1 MIRPEGNLGRLH
13 PELKADDMN
22 IMDEVLYNEVS
33 VFGLFTVR
41 DTVINTWIT
50 MVFILIFVIV
60 ARRRLVGLLEMLID
74 FVTGVAEESMPGKD
88 VSPYVP
94 FLGAL
99 TLFIAVANII
109 SVVPLVGSPTKDIN
123 TPLALALVVFFV
135 VHIFGVVTLGFG
147 KYLKKYASPLA
158 ILDVIGQASR
168 TLSLTLRLFGNIL
181 SGEIIVA
188 VIYLL
193 VKPVAPLVMVALG
206 MVTGILQA
214 YIFTVLTSGYIAS
227 AIEVDA

>member
-1 MIRPEGNLGRLH
+1 
-13 PELKADDMN
+13 
-22 IMDEVLYNEVS
+22 MDVMEEVLYKEITLFN
-33 VFGLFTVR
+33 GFTVR

-50 MVFILIFVIV
+50 MILIFVFVIV
-60 ARRRLVGLLEMLID
+60 ARKRLRGLLEMLIE
-74 FVTGVAEESMPGKD
+74 FVTSLAEQSMPGKD

-94 FLGAL
+94 FLGSL

-109 SVVPLVGSPTKDIN
+109 SVVPFVGSPTKDIN
-123 TPLALALVVFFV
+123 TPLALALVVFLV
-135 VHIFGVVTLGFG
+135 VHVFGVMTLGFG
-147 KYLKKYASPLA
+147 KYLKKYASPMA

-193 VKPVAPLVMVALG
+193 VEPVAPLVMIALG

-227 AIEVDA
+227 AIEV